1 VEVTKKNEDLELD
14 DIIIWNYCKI
24 CQKNVTP
31 LYPLSESAYQYSFGK
46 FLETTFYNHQ
56 LECRIGDCKHSV
68 HRDHIRCFGYKNIV
82 RDTFMLISLDCQI

>member
-1 VEVTKKNEDLELD
+1 MTKKKNEENDTLDGD
-14 DIIIWNYCKI
+14 DIIIWNHCKI

-82 RDTFMLISLDCQI
+82 RTLC